1 MVSTEK
7 ILFSLQMAEES
18 LQEVHLFLKDG
29 KTRSLLNSL
38 YNLFYYGMEA
48 LLFSEDIHCR
58 SHTEMK
64 RKFIDNVLL
73 TGVFSKHFPDEKDS
87 HRWEETLE
95 TVFKTK
101 EENEKG
107 KRFTPGEVGA
117 LVQKGETFLNIV
129 KKLILV

>member
-38 YNLFYYGMEA
+38 YNVFHYGMEA

-58 SHTEMK
+58 SHAELK
-64 RKFIDNVLL
+64 RSFIDKVLL
-73 TGVFSKHFPDEKDS
+73 TGSFSKHFPDEKDS

-95 TVFKTK
+95 KVFKAK
-101 EENEKG
+101 EENEEG
-107 KRFTPGEVGA
+107 NIFTPGEVNE
-117 LVQKGETFLNIV
+117 LVQKGESFLNIV

>member
-48 LLFSEDIHCR
+48 LL
-58 SHTEMK
+58 
-64 RKFIDNVLL
+64 
-73 TGVFSKHFPDEKDS
+73 
-87 HRWEETLE
+87 
-95 TVFKTK
+95 
-101 EENEKG
+101 
-107 KRFTPGEVGA
+107 
-117 LVQKGETFLNIV
+117 
-129 KKLILV
+129 

>member
-48 LLFSEDIHCR
+48 LLFSEDIHSR
-58 SHTEMK
+58 SHSEMK
-64 RKFIDNVLL
+64 RNFIDKVLL
-73 TGVFSKHFPDEKDS
+73 TGGFSKHFPDEKDS
-87 HRWEETLE
+87 HRWEGTLE

-107 KRFTPGEVGA
+107 KRFTPVEVGA
-117 LVQKGETFLNIV
+117 LVQKGESFLNIV

>member
-1 MVSTEK
+1 
-7 ILFSLQMAEES
+7 
-18 LQEVHLFLKDG
+18 
-29 KTRSLLNSL
+29 
-38 YNLFYYGMEA
+38 
-48 LLFSEDIHCR
+48 
-58 SHTEMK
+58 MK

-117 LVQKGETFLNIV
+117 LIQKGEIFLNIV